1 MNFVYLALKFVH
13 VMSAITAV
21 GANVTYGLWNIR
33 AAGEPAQTSFVLKGI
48 KFIDDRIANPAYGVL
63 LVTGLLMVAL
73 GHWSITSL
81 WIIVA
86 LMLFAVVAVIGLVF
100 FSPLLKTQI
109 RLADSGETA
118 SAEFQRLA
126 NRSRAI
132 GPILGL
138 VVVVIVIMMVFKP
151 TL

>member
-1 MNFVYLALKFVH
+1 MTFVYNALLFIH
-13 VMSAITAV
+13 IMSAITAV
-21 GANVTYGLWNIR
+21 GSNITYGVWNVR
-33 AAGEPAQTSFVLKGI
+33 AAQEPANSAFVLKGI
-48 KFIDDRIANPAYGVL
+48 KFIDDRIANPAYGAL
-63 LVTGLLMVAL
+63 LVTGLLMVAI
-73 GHWSITSL
+73 GHWAITSL

-86 LMLFAVVAVIGLVF
+86 LVLFVAIAVIGLVL

-126 NRSRAI
+126 NRSRTI

-138 VVVVIVIMMVFKP
+138 LVVVIVIMMVFKP

>member
-1 MNFVYLALKFVH
+1 MATFLLILKFIH
-13 VMSAITAV
+13 IMSAITAV
-21 GANVTYGLWNIR
+21 GSNVTYGVWNMR
-33 AAGEPAQTSFVLKGI
+33 AAQDPSHTSFALKGI

-63 LVTGLLMVAL
+63 LLTGLLMVFL
-73 GHWSITSL
+73 GNWKITSL

-86 LMLFAVVAVIGLVF
+86 LVLFAAVAVIGFGF

-109 RLADSGETA
+109 RLADSGDTT
-118 SAEFQRLA
+118 SAEFHRLA
-126 NRSRAI
+126 ARSRTI

-138 VVVVIVIMMVFKP
+138 IVIVIVVMMVFKP

>member
-1 MNFVYLALKFVH
+1 MNFVYEALKFIH
-13 VMSAITAV
+13 IMSAITAV
-21 GANVTYGLWNIR
+21 GANITYGVWNMR
-33 AAGEPAQTSFVLKGI
+33 AAHDPEQTSFVLTGI
-48 KFIDDRIANPAYGVL
+48 KFIDDRIANPAYGAV
-63 LVTGLLMVAL
+63 LVTGILMVVI

-86 LMLFAVVAVIGLVF
+86 LVLFAAVVVIGLVF
-100 FSPLLKTQI
+100 FTPLLKNQI
-109 RLADSGETA
+109 RLADSGKTE